1 MSHTGEALMPMFKR
15 GCVVL
20 VTIALAACSGRSTPS
35 SPTSP
40 TTTPT
45 VVDIEITGGNSFP
58 RRLTAPGQTTQLSA
72 IAVMSDG
79 SLRDVTWQSRNSSVA
94 IVSQTGLVTA
104 VDLGLTYIDVNIP
117 ENIGNERTGS
127 DVTIFVGPEGTY
139 ILLGECVQD
148 PDQQCLAD
156 ARVEILGGPMSGL
169 ATMTDQ
175 GGNWRFFHTSSQLD
189 LVVSGVLQVRVSKE
203 GYITAVQDVPQPG
216 DPRTV
221 EIGLCGP
228 VLAPVGNESTTVAP
242 VCLDDYS
249 IGRRV
254 PQTTEPVH
262 RPAQGTTLGPVRPER
277 RTVNK

>member
-1 MSHTGEALMPMFKR
+1 MPMFKR

-35 SPTSP
+35 SPA
-40 TTTPT
+40 TTPT
-45 VVDIEITGGNSFP
+45 VVDIEIAGGNSFA

-72 IAVMSDG
+72 IALMSDG

-104 VDLGLTYIDVNIP
+104 VDFGLTYIDVNIP
-117 ENIGNERTGS
+117 ANLGTRALGS
-127 DVTIFVGPEGTY
+127 SISIFVGPEGTY

-148 PDQQCLAD
+148 PDHNCLAD

-216 DPRTV
+216 DPRAV

-228 VLAPVGNESTTVAP
+228 VLAPVGNRSTTVAP
-242 VCLDDYS
+242 VCPY
-249 IGRRV
+249 
-254 PQTTEPVH
+254 Q
-262 RPAQGTTLGPVRPER
+262 
-277 RTVNK
+277 